1 MLLEAEASFYA
12 GYNHCNVAYLRQA
25 GVAVDFIRLADV
37 GIKGNGH
44 MMMMEKNS
52 DEIAQVIAAWL
63 DKAVGPLEAAALR
76 TTAAP

>member
-1 MLLEAEASFYA
+1 LIEAEASFYA

-25 GVAVDFIRLADV
+25 GVPVEFVKLADV

-52 DEIAQVIAAWL
+52 DQIAEVIANWL
-63 DKAVGPLEAAALR
+63 DKAV
-76 TTAAP
+76 TTEQEPAK